1 MSNLEKVNNA
11 LMELEGID
19 FEELPEGLQQ
29 AFFMAQSGLMHI
41 SVVLEQTGS
50 DE

>member
-1 MSNLEKVNNA
+1 MNNQEIIDNA

-29 AFFMAQSGLMHI
+29 SFFIAHSGLMHI
-41 SVVLEQTGS
+41 STVLENMES
-50 DE
+50 EE